1 MVENTVTLT
10 DWIQAIASIVGI
22 VISSIAIWHSRK
34 SIEFSEKSI
43 EITKQSIHEANR
55 PVVVIYLDHISVYNT
70 VKEYLVVK
78 NFGNT
83 QALIESITADSELS
97 VLNDKTQL
105 FTQTVPFT
113 LAPNQSFSTLLDND
127 VFKRDDEQVIN
138 MKVLYSDTFTQ
149 YEESFI
155 LNQNIVK
162 DMKFSKTN
170 PSNNATI
177 QKVVAH
183 VSEELIRKN
192 L

>member
-1 MVENTVTLT
+1 MENTVTLT

-22 VISSIAIWHSRK
+22 VISSIAIWQSKK
-34 SIEFSEKSI
+34 SVEFSEKSL

-55 PVVVIYLDHISVYNT
+55 PIVVIYLDHISVYGA

-83 QALIESITADSELS
+83 QALIESITADFELS

-105 FTQTVPFT
+105 FSQTVPFT
-113 LAPNQSFSTLLDND
+113 LAPNQSFSTLLNND
-127 VFKRDDEQVIN
+127 VFKRDDEQIIN
-138 MKVLYSDTFTQ
+138 MEIIYKDTITQ
-149 YEESFI
+149 YKESFI

-170 PSNNATI
+170 PNKSATV
-177 QKVVAH
+177 QKVIAH

-192 L
+192 I